1 MRWLARLFRPW
12 HEGSLGLTFT
22 TGRKAETFRT
32 MTPSQ
37 GRERGE
43 MKHLND
49 QELMR
54 IVQSG
59 DYSPASEIYDRYSGR
74 IYNFA
79 FRFLKNSEAA
89 EDATQEVFVKM
100 LKHANQFHGDAK
112 LSTWLFSITANWCR
126 DYLRK
131 ADNKSKESEDV
142 LISLPAPSEL
152 APDRNLERRESERR
166 VQRALQSL
174 TAEQREAI
182 LLSRYQGLSYAEI
195 AQIAGCSEGAVK
207 TRVFRAMET
216 LKKILTGDA
225 SGGDRWLNVV
235 Q

>member
-1 MRWLARLFRPW
+1 MRA
-12 HEGSLGLTFT
+12 SN
-22 TGRKAETFRT
+22 
-32 MTPSQ
+32 
-37 GRERGE
+37 ERDRE
-43 MKHLND
+43 MKHLSD

-54 IVQSG
+54 LVQAG
-59 DYSPASEIYDRYSGR
+59 DVSPASEIYDRYSSR

-79 FRFLKNSEAA
+79 YRFLRNSEAA

-131 ADNKSKESEDV
+131 ADNKAKESDDV
-142 LISLPAPSEL
+142 LVTLPASGENSPE
-152 APDRNLERRESERR
+152 RNLELKENE
-166 VQRALQSL
+166 QRIRKALLAL
-174 TAEQREAI
+174 TPEQREAI

-195 AQIAGCSEGAVK
+195 AQISGCSEGAVK

-216 LKKILTGDA
+216 LKKTLTGEG
-225 SGGDRWLNVV
+225 SGGERCLTAL
-235 Q
+235 

>member
-1 MRWLARLFRPW
+1 MN
-12 HEGSLGLTFT
+12 
-22 TGRKAETFRT
+22 
-32 MTPSQ
+32 
-37 GRERGE
+37 
-43 MKHLND
+43 HLSD

-54 IVQSG
+54 IVQAG
-59 DYSPASEIYDRYSGR
+59 DLSPASEIYDRYSGR

-79 FRFLKNSEAA
+79 FRFLKNAEAA
-89 EDATQEVFVKM
+89 EDAVQEVFVKM
-100 LKHANQFHGDAK
+100 IRYANQFHGDAK

-131 ADNKSKESEDV
+131 ADNKSKETEDV
-142 LISLPAPSEL
+142 LISLPAPLEHG
-152 APDRNLERRESERR
+152 PDRVLEQREDQLR
-166 VQRALQSL
+166 VQRALQAL
-174 TAEQREAI
+174 TPEQREAI

-216 LKKILTGDA
+216 LKKALMNETR
-225 SGGDRWLNVV
+225 GGDRWLNAA

>member
-1 MRWLARLFRPW
+1 
-12 HEGSLGLTFT
+12 
-22 TGRKAETFRT
+22 
-32 MTPSQ
+32 MTPSK
-37 GRERGE
+37 GRETGE

-49 QELMR
+49 QELMQ
-54 IVQSG
+54 IVQAG

-79 FRFLKNSEAA
+79 FRFLKNAEAA

-131 ADNKSKESEDV
+131 ADNKSKESDDV
-142 LISLPAPSEL
+142 LVSLPAPAEL
-152 APDRNLERRESERR
+152 APDRNLEQRENEQR
-166 VQRALQSL
+166 VRRALASL

-216 LKKILTGDA
+216 LKKTLMGEGR
-225 SGGDRWLNVV
+225 GGERCLNVV

>member
-1 MRWLARLFRPW
+1 
-12 HEGSLGLTFT
+12 
-22 TGRKAETFRT
+22 
-32 MTPSQ
+32 
-37 GRERGE
+37 
-43 MKHLND
+43 
-49 QELMR
+49 MR
-54 IVQSG
+54 IVQEG

-79 FRFLKNSEAA
+79 FRFLRNSEAA

-100 LKHANQFHGDAK
+100 LKHASQFHGDAK

-131 ADNKSKESEDV
+131 ADNRTKESDEV
-142 LISLPAPSEL
+142 LLTLPAPSEL
-152 APDRNLERRESERR
+152 APDRTLEKRENELMVRK
-166 VQRALQSL
+166 ALAAL
-174 TAEQREAI
+174 TPEQREAI

-195 AQIAGCSEGAVK
+195 AKIAGCSEGAVK

-216 LKKILTGDA
+216 LKKTLAGEA
-225 SGGDRWLNVV
+225 RGGDRCLNAV

>member
-1 MRWLARLFRPW
+1 MAASK
-12 HEGSLGLTFT
+12 GT
-22 TGRKAETFRT
+22 ET
-32 MTPSQ
+32 
-37 GRERGE
+37 GE
-43 MKHLND
+43 MKHLSD
-49 QELMR
+49 QDLMR
-54 IVQSG
+54 IVQAG

-79 FRFLKNSEAA
+79 FRFLRNAEAA
-89 EDATQEVFVKM
+89 EDAVQEVFVKM

-131 ADNKSKESEDV
+131 ADNKAKESDDV
-142 LISLPAPSEL
+142 LVTLPAPTEHS
-152 APDRNLERRESERR
+152 PDRTLEQRENEKLVR
-166 VQRALQSL
+166 RALESL

-182 LLSRYQGLSYAEI
+182 LLSRYHGLSYAEI

-216 LKKILTGDA
+216 LKKSLMGD
-225 SGGDRWLNVV
+225 SRGGDRCLNVV

>member
-1 MRWLARLFRPW
+1 
-12 HEGSLGLTFT
+12 
-22 TGRKAETFRT
+22 
-32 MTPSQ
+32 
-37 GRERGE
+37 
-43 MKHLND
+43 MKHLSD

-54 IVQSG
+54 IVQAG
-59 DYSPASEIYDRYSGR
+59 DFSPASEIYDRYSSR

-79 FRFLKNSEAA
+79 FRFLRNSEAA

-131 ADNKSKESEDV
+131 ADNKAKESDDV
-142 LISLPAPSEL
+142 LVTLPASGENS
-152 APDRNLERRESERR
+152 PDRNLEQKENE
-166 VQRALQSL
+166 QRIRKALAAL
-174 TAEQREAI
+174 TPEQREAI

-195 AQIAGCSEGAVK
+195 AQISGCSEGAVK

-216 LKKILTGDA
+216 LKKAL
-225 SGGDRWLNVV
+225 SGESRGGSRCLNAIS
-235 Q
+235 

>member
-1 MRWLARLFRPW
+1 
-12 HEGSLGLTFT
+12 
-22 TGRKAETFRT
+22 
-32 MTPSQ
+32 
-37 GRERGE
+37 

-131 ADNKSKESEDV
+131 ADNKNKESDDV
-142 LISLPAPSEL
+142 LLTLPTPSEL
-152 APDRNLERRESERR
+152 APDRNLERRESEQR
-166 VQRALQSL
+166 VRRALQSL

-216 LKKILTGDA
+216 LKKTLMGEA
-225 SGGDRWLNVV
+225 SGGDRCLNVV

>member
-1 MRWLARLFRPW
+1 
-12 HEGSLGLTFT
+12 
-22 TGRKAETFRT
+22 
-32 MTPSQ
+32 
-37 GRERGE
+37 
-43 MKHLND
+43 MKHLSD

-54 IVQSG
+54 IVQAG
-59 DYSPASEIYDRYSGR
+59 DFSPATEIYDRYSSR

-79 FRFLKNSEAA
+79 YRFLKNSEAA

-131 ADNKSKESEDV
+131 SDNKAKEAEDV
-142 LISLPAPSEL
+142 LISIPAPAEL
-152 APDRNLERRESERR
+152 APDRNLERRQNELR
-166 VQRALQSL
+166 VQKALGAL
-174 TAEQREAI
+174 TPEQREAI

-195 AQIAGCSEGAVK
+195 AQISGCSEGAVK

-216 LKKILTGDA
+216 LKKALTGDA
-225 SGGDRWLNVV
+225 HGGDRCLNVIS
-235 Q
+235 

>member
-1 MRWLARLFRPW
+1 
-12 HEGSLGLTFT
+12 
-22 TGRKAETFRT
+22 
-32 MTPSQ
+32 
-37 GRERGE
+37 

-54 IVQSG
+54 IVQAG
-59 DYSPASEIYDRYSGR
+59 DFSPASEIYDRYSSR

-79 FRFLKNSEAA
+79 YRFLKNSEAA

-131 ADNKSKESEDV
+131 ADNKSKESDDV
-142 LISLPAPSEL
+142 LVTLPAPSEFS
-152 APDRNLERRESERR
+152 PDRTLEQRENERRI
-166 VQRALQSL
+166 QKALGAL
-174 TAEQREAI
+174 TPEQREAI

-195 AQIAGCSEGAVK
+195 AQISGCSEGAVK

-216 LKKILTGDA
+216 LKKALGGNA
-225 SGGDRWLNVV
+225 SGGERCLTAI
-235 Q
+235 

>member
-1 MRWLARLFRPW
+1 
-12 HEGSLGLTFT
+12 
-22 TGRKAETFRT
+22 
-32 MTPSQ
+32 
-37 GRERGE
+37 
-43 MKHLND
+43 MKHLTD

-54 IVQSG
+54 VVQAG
-59 DYSPASEIYDRYSGR
+59 DLSPASEIYDRYSSR

-79 FRFLKNSEAA
+79 YRFLRNSEAA

-131 ADNKSKESEDV
+131 ADNKAKDSDDV
-142 LISLPAPSEL
+142 LVTLPAPSDQSPE
-152 APDRNLERRESERR
+152 RNLERRESE
-166 VQRALQSL
+166 QRIKKALGAL
-174 TAEQREAI
+174 TPEQREAI

-195 AQIAGCSEGAVK
+195 AQISGCSEGAVK

-216 LKKILTGDA
+216 LKKALSSEGR
-225 SGGDRWLNVV
+225 GGDRCLTAL
-235 Q
+235 

>member
-1 MRWLARLFRPW
+1 MNLRWSVLRVAVRNLSFMPT
-12 HEGSLGLTFT
+12 SD
-22 TGRKAETFRT
+22 
-32 MTPSQ
+32 
-37 GRERGE
+37 ERNKRE
-43 MKHLND
+43 MKHLSD

-54 IVQSG
+54 LVQAG
-59 DYSPASEIYDRYSGR
+59 DVSPASEIYDRYSSR

-79 FRFLKNSEAA
+79 YRFLRNSEAA

-131 ADNKSKESEDV
+131 ADNKAKEAEEV
-142 LISLPAPSEL
+142 LYTLPTPAEH
-152 APDRNLERRESERR
+152 APDRNLERRQDE
-166 VQRALQSL
+166 QRIQKAL
-174 TAEQREAI
+174 TALTPEQREAI

-195 AQIAGCSEGAVK
+195 AQISGCSEGAVK

-216 LKKILTGDA
+216 LKKALTGDA
-225 SGGDRWLNVV
+225 SGGERCLNAIS
-235 Q
+235 

>member
-1 MRWLARLFRPW
+1 MP
-12 HEGSLGLTFT
+12 
-22 TGRKAETFRT
+22 
-32 MTPSQ
+32 PSYQ
-37 GRERGE
+37 RANGE

-54 IVQSG
+54 IVQGG
-59 DYSPASEIYDRYSGR
+59 DYSPAAEIYDRYSGR

-79 FRFLKNSEAA
+79 FRFLRNAEAA

-131 ADNKSKESEDV
+131 ADNKAKESDDV
-142 LISLPAPSEL
+142 LVTIPSSEI
-152 APDRNLERRESERR
+152 APDRNLE
-166 VQRALQSL
+166 QRQNEQLVRKALLAL
-174 TAEQREAI
+174 TPEQREAI

-216 LKKILTGDA
+216 LKKALTGEA
-225 SGGDRWLNVV
+225 GGGDRWANAAR
-235 Q
+235 

>member
-1 MRWLARLFRPW
+1 MNRYRPLFRTARNL
-12 HEGSLGLTFT
+12 SIM
-22 TGRKAETFRT
+22 A
-32 MTPSQ
+32 PSQ
-37 GRERGE
+37 GRENGE
-43 MKHLND
+43 MKHLSD

-54 IVQSG
+54 IVQAG

-79 FRFLKNSEAA
+79 FRFLRNAEAA
-89 EDATQEVFVKM
+89 EDAVQEVFVKM

-131 ADNKSKESEDV
+131 ADNRSKDSEDV
-142 LISLPAPSEL
+142 LITIAGPAEQ
-152 APDRNLERRESERR
+152 APDRVLETREDEQR
-166 VQRALQSL
+166 VQKALQVL
-174 TAEQREAI
+174 TPEQREAI

-216 LKKILTGDA
+216 LKKALTGDGRG
-225 SGGDRWLNVV
+225 SDRWVNATR
-235 Q
+235 